1 MRKLIEFFINRPI
14 FGDLLTVVV
23 IGIGCSSLFLIKREV
38 FPNVSFDVIQI
49 STIFPGAT
57 PEEVE
62 KQITNPLEQD
72 LKEISGMKRVNS
84 YSVDNL
90 SNIFITLD
98 PDETTGAKVK
108 EEAKDIIEQID
119 DLPKDAEK
127 TIVKEL
133 ESKEEPIIEINLFAD
148 VSPLELRKKA
158 KELEKEIETLKGVAK
173 VSHRGLQDLEIKV
186 EVSAKKL
193 AQYRLTLDSVAQAL
207 QMQNSSIPAGTI
219 ESTDPLSARPEQSVR
234 TVGDFKNADDVA
246 GTVIRANEAG
256 RAIRVKDVA
265 KVYLGLSKQNIINYT
280 NGKPSLGLT
289 VMKEEKADAIEVVE
303 RVKAHVDTL
312 KPTLLKDTNVSYIND
327 MSEYVARRLSIL
339 TGNLGLGLLLV
350 LLLLPLMLPF
360 RFSMIIALGEP
371 FAFLGAIAVMY
382 LIGASIN
389 LISMLGLI
397 IVSGILVDDSIVVTE
412 NAVRLIEDEG
422 VDPKVAAIEG
432 TMQIISPVTASVLT
446 TTMAF
451 LPMAFMSGVFGK
463 FVREVPI
470 AVITCM
476 GVSLFETFFILPGH
490 VAHWVKARSKED
502 RKKADANLVA
512 RFLHK
517 SRDLWDQKFV
527 PIYTKYL
534 AFTLRHRYW
543 VAAGLAVLFA
553 GSLILATTGM
563 RFILFPP
570 EGIEIFFVRTK
581 VATGSSLERHRHL
594 LLPLEK
600 VISSLP
606 KDELKDLVT
615 TIGIQQQDPYD
626 PLTRRG
632 AEYAQFT
639 VYLTPES
646 DRDRSADAIIEDVRK
661 KLGKPEHFEEISFNR
676 VNPGPPVGKPVS
688 LGIRGAN
695 FKELKAAAEDM
706 KKTLGAMPGVS
717 DIADS
722 FTLGKEELKIKIRP
736 EEAASVGL
744 SASQVGV
751 TVRGAFEGLVPTNIR
766 DVEEKIDVR
775 VILDKSERESASTL
789 EAIFIPNSFG
799 NLIPFSQVATVG
811 KGQGLSVY
819 EHEDFQR
826 QVKVTA
832 EVDSM
837 VTQSN
842 IVNDK
847 VRGLLSEFKQRHPHV
862 TVDFGGEDKD
872 TAESMASLGRA
883 FIVAIMGIFLMLVLT
898 FKRLIQP
905 LVILLT
911 IPLGM
916 IAVIWAFFLHN
927 MPLSFMGMLG
937 IIALSGVIVNNAI
950 MLVDFVNQARERG
963 MSHMDSILEA
973 GKSRVRPI
981 FLTTV
986 TTIIGVIPTAY
997 GIGGLDKF
1005 VVPIAMALGWGLL
1018 FGSVLTAFV
1027 FPSALA
1033 ILDDINGIFERR
1045 FPKLANFYKH

>member
-1 MRKLIEFFINRPI
+1 
-14 FGDLLTVVV
+14 
-23 IGIGCSSLFLIKREV
+23 
-38 FPNVSFDVIQI
+38 
-49 STIFPGAT
+49 
-57 PEEVE
+57 
-62 KQITNPLEQD
+62 
-72 LKEISGMKRVNS
+72 
-84 YSVDNL
+84 
-90 SNIFITLD
+90 
-98 PDETTGAKVK
+98 
-108 EEAKDIIEQID
+108 
-119 DLPKDAEK
+119 
-127 TIVKEL
+127 
-133 ESKEEPIIEINLFAD
+133 
-148 VSPLELRKKA
+148 
-158 KELEKEIETLKGVAK
+158 
-173 VSHRGLQDLEIKV
+173 
-186 EVSAKKL
+186 
-193 AQYRLTLDSVAQAL
+193 
-207 QMQNSSIPAGTI
+207 
-219 ESTDPLSARPEQSVR
+219 
-234 TVGDFKNADDVA
+234 
-246 GTVIRANEAG
+246 
-256 RAIRVKDVA
+256 
-265 KVYLGLSKQNIINYT
+265 
-280 NGKPSLGLT
+280 
-289 VMKEEKADAIEVVE
+289 
-303 RVKAHVDTL
+303 
-312 KPTLLKDTNVSYIND
+312 
-327 MSEYVARRLSIL
+327 
-339 TGNLGLGLLLV
+339 
-350 LLLLPLMLPF
+350 
-360 RFSMIIALGEP
+360 
-371 FAFLGAIAVMY
+371 
-382 LIGASIN
+382 
-389 LISMLGLI
+389 
-397 IVSGILVDDSIVVTE
+397 
-412 NAVRLIEDEG
+412 
-422 VDPKVAAIEG
+422 
-432 TMQIISPVTASVLT
+432 
-446 TTMAF
+446 
-451 LPMAFMSGVFGK
+451 
-463 FVREVPI
+463 
-470 AVITCM
+470 
-476 GVSLFETFFILPGH
+476 
-490 VAHWVKARSKED
+490 
-502 RKKADANLVA
+502 
-512 RFLHK
+512 
-517 SRDLWDQKFV
+517 
-527 PIYTKYL
+527 
-534 AFTLRHRYW
+534 
-543 VAAGLAVLFA
+543 
-553 GSLILATTGM
+553 
-563 RFILFPP
+563 
-570 EGIEIFFVRTK
+570 
-581 VATGSSLERHRHL
+581 
-594 LLPLEK
+594 
-600 VISSLP
+600 
-606 KDELKDLVT
+606 
-615 TIGIQQQDPYD
+615 
-626 PLTRRG
+626 
-632 AEYAQFT
+632 
-639 VYLTPES
+639 
-646 DRDRSADAIIEDVRK
+646 
-661 KLGKPEHFEEISFNR
+661 
-676 VNPGPPVGKPVS
+676 
-688 LGIRGAN
+688 
-695 FKELKAAAEDM
+695 
-706 KKTLGAMPGVS
+706 
-717 DIADS
+717 
-722 FTLGKEELKIKIRP
+722 
-736 EEAASVGL
+736 VGL